1 MAKRRMRKFS
11 EGGFSA
17 AQEEWLGGADRTDPY
32 ILARMRSAVPD
43 SPEKSPMGDDSPA
56 GKTGYGEQND
66 LPETETAT
74 RVTAARTPA
83 RTAKPAAKPSA
94 PAMPAE
100 EKERIANIGKKQAL
114 ERVTPEEML
123 IGGGGLKLLQTA
135 GRNLA
140 SKIAKNRGLNDYVV
154 PKLTGPSASSKTP
167 ALPSPTPRLPYDK
180 AGAMSKKRAD
190 RAEARD
196 EDMRRENAERY
207 GITDFSAPGF
217 GALRDRMM
225 RKGGA
230 VSKADMQKAGF
241 YDKDKTK
248 SERQKI
254 VSKVTTKP
262 QRLGMVEKLFSAKK
276 MKAGGMASKRAD
288 GCAIRGK
295 TRA

>member
-1 MAKRRMRKFS
+1 MVKRKMRKFA

-43 SPEKSPMGDDSPA
+43 TPEKSPMGDDSPA

-66 LPETETAT
+66 LPETET
-74 RVTAARTPA
+74 VTKTTVSRTPA
-83 RTAKPAAKPSA
+83 RTTKPAAKPSA

-123 IGGGGLKLLQTA
+123 IGGGGLKVLRAA
-135 GRNLA
+135 GKKLA
-140 SKIAKNRGLNDYVV
+140 DKIASGRTKTYSQAEFDAMT
-154 PKLTGPSASSKTP
+154 PKLSGPSASSKTP
-167 ALPSPTPRLPYDK
+167 ALPSPTPKLPYDK
-180 AGAMSKKRAD
+180 AGARSRA
-190 RAEARD
+190 RAERAETRD
-196 EDMRRENAERY
+196 EAMRRENAGRY
-207 GITDFSAPGF
+207 GVTDFSAPGF

-225 RKGGA
+225 KKGGK
-230 VSKADMQKAGF
+230 VKA
-241 YDKDKTK
+241 K
-248 SERQKI
+248 STYKSGGS
-254 VSKVTTKP
+254 VKS
-262 QRLGMVEKLFSAKK
+262 SA
-276 MKAGGMASKRAD
+276 SRRAD